1 MSTPTT
7 FEVPVAH
14 IDDTESIDQLITHL
28 RQLHGSEFDFAVCAW
43 SGSTCL
49 SAPKDKTVYRFVMRS
64 QDSEI
69 QIQTGDWVRGLRG
82 TKELLSQASEHQKEA
97 LWPGDALVTNHQIG
111 DIEIAGSGIYHEITT
126 ETTEYHAPKVAFL
139 RNLPDAPGGCA
150 AYENA
155 FRREVIPPEKPPEQG
170 NDKMGTNRVNEHTLD
185 MRPDRDPLPSKHHHG
200 QVQTHTGLINHT
212 ETALVL
218 PRSAY
223 GLPLPNGTEE
233 GHAVLYR
240 DPLTK
245 GTTDAFEIPVSPG
258 SIVVT
263 PSTSNCVYG
272 HSFSNAFAML
282 VAVPGFVAPYVM
294 INE

>member
-14 IDDTESIDQLITHL
+14 IDDAESIAKLTTNL
-28 RQLHGSEFDFAVCAW
+28 RQLHGSEFDFAVCSWNGA
-43 SGSTCL
+43 TRL

-64 QDSEI
+64 QNAKI
-69 QIQTGDWVRGLRG
+69 QVQAGDWVRGLRG
-82 TKELLSQASEHQKEA
+82 SNELLSQSAQNQQEE
-97 LWPGDALVTNHQIG
+97 LWPGDALVTNEQIG
-111 DIEIAGSGIYHEITT
+111 DIEIDGSGVYYEITT
-126 ETTEYHAPKVAFL
+126 ATTEYHAPKAAFL

-155 FRREVIPPEKPPEQG
+155 FRREVIPPEKPPEHT
-170 NDKMGTNRVNEHTLD
+170 NDGMGTNRVNEHTLD
-185 MRPDRDPLPSKHHHG
+185 MRPDREPLPSKHHHG
-200 QVQTHTGLINHT
+200 QVQTYTGMINHT

-233 GHAVLYR
+233 GHAILYR

-245 GTTDAFEIPVSPG
+245 GTTDSFEIPVSPG

-263 PSTSNCVYG
+263 PSTSDCLYG
-272 HSFSNAFAML
+272 HSFANAFAML